1 MRKRKSMRRIKE
13 ALHLSLDKGLNQ
25 SQVAAALNM
34 ARSTVQDYLR
44 RADAI
49 GLTSEVI
56 CGLAENALEK
66 MLFKREEQAPQR
78 PEPDCQYLHLELRK
92 IGVTLQLLWEEYRKE
107 HADGLGYTQFCERY
121 RAFAL
126 KLTVSMRQTHK
137 GGEKAYVDY
146 SGKRPSL
153 VDRHTGEVTPV
164 EIFVMVFG
172 ASNYIY
178 AEAQESQALPNWLG
192 GHARVDDYRC

>member
-1 MRKRKSMRRIKE
+1 MGNEKE
-13 ALHLSLDKGLNQ
+13 KIHAKNQRSPPFVFGQGLNQ

-78 PEPDCQYLHLELRK
+78 PEPDCKYLHLELR
-92 IGVTLQLLWEEYRKE
+92 
-107 HADGLGYTQFCERY
+107 
-121 RAFAL
+121 
-126 KLTVSMRQTHK
+126 
-137 GGEKAYVDY
+137 
-146 SGKRPSL
+146 
-153 VDRHTGEVTPV
+153 
-164 EIFVMVFG
+164 
-172 ASNYIY
+172 
-178 AEAQESQALPNWLG
+178 
-192 GHARVDDYRC
+192 